1 MIGKVVII
9 KNENIIIAKALV
21 FGVPMFLEKNKLN
34 TFSLD
39 RNDETVD
46 IVKIKKN
53 IAWVVIAQYRNK
65 GSCIK

>member
-53 IAWVVIAQYRNK
+53 IA
-65 GSCIK
+65 